1 MQLLPLLLLL
11 PCLLLLISGLRDC
24 HGQTYTH
31 LACAACFDSKSF
43 QWPATTTATSPRDG
57 ARASERARCR
67 EGALPR
73 IESIAAPS
81 CMQCF
86 GCLCCLYWR
95 SASALL
101 TQVQALQYLSDCR
114 RHCRCRRRCRCRHRS
129 VLVPGSLRGITN
141 NYSNTDCD
149 CDCDAAEQASVEVDS
164 KSVSQYIHKQKALG
178 TGSRK

>member
-1 MQLLPLLLLL
+1 MAKLTHTWLVRLV
-11 PCLLLLISGLRDC
+11 LIPSRSSGQQPPPPPR
-24 HGQTYTH
+24 HE
-31 LACAACFDSKSF
+31 
-43 QWPATTTATSPRDG
+43 TAR
-57 ARASERARCR
+57 ERARER
-67 EGALPR
+67 DAERALSH
-73 IESIAAPS
+73 ESSRLRRRVVCNALAAS
-81 CMQCF
+81 AASTA
-86 GCLCCLYWR
+86 YWR

-114 RHCRCRRRCRCRHRS
+114 RHCRCRCRRRCRCRHRS

-149 CDCDAAEQASVEVDS
+149 CDAAEQASAEVDS